1 MAAVLRAS
9 GIVASFVYN
18 SWLQKSNPPSP
29 ADILKAI
36 RNAAFTPMSKR
47 ILILRIPP
55 EVSGSYNFRDTIGT
69 AAPPSPPKMPD
80 EPVTSP
86 HGSHSA
92 LVSTS
97 QLPAGYMNAHDRDA
111 STAGST
117 PPPPNWQ
124 GFIDPHIGDLISPPD
139 HAGLWPFPG

>member
-1 MAAVLRAS
+1 MTYLSSFSRQQAVLRAS
-9 GIVASFVYN
+9 GIVASFVHN
-18 SWLQKSNPPSP
+18 SWLRNSNPPSP

-47 ILILRIPP
+47 SLILRIPP
-55 EVSGSYNFRDTIGT
+55 EVSGSHDPRGTIGT
-69 AAPPSPPKMPD
+69 AAPPSPPKTPG

-92 LVSTS
+92 LASTS
-97 QLPAGYMNAHDRDA
+97 QLPAGYTNAHDRDA

-117 PPPPNWQ
+117 PPPPSWQ
-124 GFIDPHIGDLISPPD
+124 GLIDPTLVT
-139 HAGLWPFPG
+139 